1 MRHVLRALILSP
13 NAYVGLEPCFARK
26 KTMLAG
32 YEGSMLC
39 SCVRPAYG
47 RTFSRPPAG
56 GRATCCSEQVS
67 LQALQSFVLKG
78 VG

>member
-1 MRHVLRALILSP
+1 
-13 NAYVGLEPCFARK
+13 
-26 KTMLAG
+26 MLAG

-56 GRATCCSEQVS
+56 GRAKCCSEQVS
-67 LQALQSFVLKG
+67 LQALQSFLSFILLKEQARKLLYSSF
-78 VG
+78 